1 MEQPQSHKLRVQ
13 LRYKNENGNQLWA
26 DVYGGRM
33 IFGRNLA
40 EMEKTAIKKGIP
52 SIRHPYTRLALFI
65 IGSIGEQGLVSE
77 YDMGTGEFTTE
88 RFPNAKY
95 ETKTYIKPVSALND
109 MALRASINGR
119 MTTLY
124 VTLKGDILNER
135 IHHSV
140 VRYKRATVENPN
152 CIIDKCFI
160 YWTGDGLHKE
170 KLVATYD
177 KLSESFIVEE
187 QYLWMQEIPYIPS
200 HKR

>member
-13 LRYKNENGNQLWA
+13 LRFKHANGDQLWA
-26 DVYGGRM
+26 DVYGGRR
-33 IFGRNLA
+33 IFGNNRA
-40 EMEKTAIKKGIP
+40 AWEKIAIQKGIP
-52 SIRHPYTRLALFI
+52 SIGSPFTRVALCI
-65 IGSIGEQGLVSE
+65 IGSIGDKGIVSE
-77 YDMGTGEFTTE
+77 YDLKTKKFTTE
-88 RFPNAKY
+88 KRPNDKY
-95 ETKTYIKPVSALND
+95 EIYIKPVSALND
-109 MALRASINGR
+109 MVLRASINGR

-187 QYLWMQEIPYIPS
+187 QYHWMQEIPYIPS